1 MMKPMLDVAEFY
13 EACGEPVNVTPQFP
27 SQERIDLR
35 MSLENEEH
43 KELQDAIEQRDIEGI
58 ADALIDKIYISIGT
72 ALEFGF
78 PVDVL
83 WDAVHKANMSK
94 VDPKTGK
101 VRRREDGKIL
111 KPEGW
116 TPPNIKEILL
126 G

>member
-1 MMKPMLDVAEFY
+1 MKPMLDVAEFY

-35 MSLENEEH
+35 MRLENEEH
-43 KELQDAIEQRDIEGI
+43 KELQDAIMQRDIEGI

-72 ALEFGF
+72 ALEFGL
-78 PVDVL
+78 PVDML
-83 WDAVHKANMSK
+83 WDAVHKANMAK

-116 TPPNIKEILL
+116 TPPNIREILL